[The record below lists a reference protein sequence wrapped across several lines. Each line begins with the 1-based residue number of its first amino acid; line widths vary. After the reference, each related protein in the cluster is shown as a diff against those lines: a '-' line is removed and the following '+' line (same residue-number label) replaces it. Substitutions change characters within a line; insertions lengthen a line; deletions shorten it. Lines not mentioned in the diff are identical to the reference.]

1 MSVRHLVRIWLALGL
16 VACSPAAPP
25 GAEKR
30 AEAPA
35 VEERTLPRQAGTL
48 VEATLVGGEAHRY
61 RLDLAAG
68 EMADLAVEQQGID
81 VEVALFRPDGARRR
95 VVDSPNGNAGREPL
109 PLVAGGS
116 GAYRIEVRSP
126 TSGAPAGRYRLEL
139 AALRPATEDD
149 RRRSAAEDV
158 LAAAE
163 EARRQGGAGLS
174 HALALYT
181 QADERLAEL
190 GESTRRGDVDFYR
203 ALSHAAAGALEP
215 AAGSLRRALARFEA
229 AGEDRRAGN
238 ALHSLGGIEQRRGAT
253 HEAIASYSRAL
264 AFHRATAE
272 RWSEAATLVELGDAY
287 TSLGEA
293 EEALACFE
301 QALALWRRLGA
312 RREEGLTLSSEGWV
326 YLSFGEPRAALDLFL
341 QALPVLRERGER
353 GPLAVVL
360 SRVGAARTA
369 LGDPGAVAD
378 LEEALA
384 LQRQAGDRRE
394 EGVMLAYLGFAH
406 RRFGHLEEAG
416 ACYRQALALAE
427 ELEDPRAEGTV
438 LVNLGWLA
446 DARGDAAEAARLFH
460 LALPLSA
467 ATGERG
473 AESSARLGLGRAL
486 ARLGDPDG
494 ARESLERAV
503 EGIEAQREE
512 PSSAG
517 LRMSYQASRQSY
529 YEALIGLLM
538 DLDLRRPGQGHNRA
552 ALAVAERARARSLLD
567 TLAETGG
574 GVAPSRRR
582 AEVRSRLAHPGY
594 AALALPRPLSVE
606 ELQSQVLDDDTLL
619 LEYALGAERSFLWA
633 VTPSTVR
640 SFELPG
646 RAEIEALARE
656 AHTLLAASHRRAAR
670 AGAELATAEL
680 SRLLLAPAAQLLA
693 GKRLLVVPDGALH
706 YLPFAALP
714 EPDGTAPLLA
724 AHEVVTLPSASA
736 LALLRRELGPRPP
749 APAALAVFADPA
761 FGPDLPRLAFSRQE
775 AAAVLALVPREQAL
789 AALGTEANLETVL
802 SGALGRYR
810 LLHFATHGVLD
821 GEHPERTGL
830 VLSQLDR
837 EGRPRPGFLGPPEIA
852 GLRLNADLVVLSA
865 CQTAL
870 GKEVRGEGLVGLTRS
885 FMAAG
890 AERVLVSLWRVDD
903 RATAE
908 LMERFYRA
916 LLAEGKPAAAAL
928 RQAQAELR
936 QVPAWGSPSYWA
948 GFVLQGDWR

>member
-1 MSVRHLVRIWLALGL
+1 
-16 VACSPAAPP
+16 
-25 GAEKR
+25 
-30 AEAPA
+30 
-35 VEERTLPRQAGTL
+35 
-48 VEATLVGGEAHRY
+48 
-61 RLDLAAG
+61 
-68 EMADLAVEQQGID
+68 MADLAVEQQGID
-81 VEVALFRPDGARRR
+81 VEVALFGPNGERRR
-95 VVDSPNGNAGREPL
+95 VVDSPNGNTGREPL
-109 PLVAGGS
+109 PLAAEVS
-116 GAYRIEVRSP
+116 GAYRIEIRSP
-126 TSGAPAGRYRLEL
+126 TPGAPAGRYRLEL

-163 EARRQGGAGLS
+163 KARRQGGAGLS
-174 HALALYT
+174 HALSLYT
-181 QADERLAEL
+181 QADERLTEL

-203 ALSHAAAGALEP
+203 ALSHAAAGTLEP

-238 ALHSLGGIEQRRGAT
+238 TLHSLGGIAQRRGAT
-253 HEAIASYSRAL
+253 HEAIASYARAL
-264 AFHRATAE
+264 SLHRATAE
-272 RWSEAATLVELGDAY
+272 RWSEAATLVDLGDAF

-301 QALALWRRLGA
+301 QALALWRELGA
-312 RREEGLTLSSEGWV
+312 RREEGLTLSSQGWV
-326 YLSFGEPRAALDLFL
+326 YFSFGEPGAALELFL
-341 QALPVLRERGER
+341 QALPGLRERGER

-378 LEEALA
+378 LEEALT

-406 RRFGHLEEAG
+406 RRLGHLEEAG
-416 ACYRQALALAE
+416 LCYRQALALAS
-427 ELEDPRAEGTV
+427 ELGDRRAEGTV

-446 DARGDAAEAARLFH
+446 DARGEPAEAARLFR
-460 LALPLSA
+460 LALPLAA

-473 AESSARLGLGRAL
+473 SESSARLGLGRAL
-486 ARLGDPDG
+486 ARSGDLDG
-494 ARESLERAV
+494 ARESLELAV
-503 EGIEAQREE
+503 QGIEAQREE
-512 PSSAG
+512 PLSAG

-529 YEALIGLLM
+529 YEELIGLLM
-538 DLDLRRPGQGHNRA
+538 DLDRRRPGRGHDRA

-574 GVAPSRRR
+574 GAPAGRRR
-582 AEVRSRLAHPGY
+582 TEVQTRLAHPGY
-594 AALALPRPLSVE
+594 AALATPRPLSVE
-606 ELQSQVLDDDTLL
+606 ELQSEVLDDDTLL

-633 VTPSTVR
+633 VTPTIVR

-693 GKRLLVVPDGALH
+693 GRHAGGKRLLVVPDGALH

-714 EPDGTAPLLA
+714 EPGGTAPLLA
-724 AHEVVTLPSASA
+724 AHEIVTLPSASS
-736 LALLRRELGPRPP
+736 LALLRRELGLRPP
-749 APAALAVFADPA
+749 APAALAMFADPV

-775 AAAVLALVPREQAL
+775 AAAVLALVPRGQAL
-789 AALGTEANLETVL
+789 VALGPEANLDTAL

-830 VLSQLDR
+830 VLSQVDR

-908 LMERFYRA
+908 LMEGFYRA
-916 LLAEGKPAAAAL
+916 LLTEGKPAAAAL